1 MAISNSYVKLPEGKF
16 DHDLT
21 DLAYDFFEPSSGII
35 LEGIIS
41 GLFSCTSRGA
51 PVYDSVQL
59 VQITSITFGFM
70 IQL

>member
-35 LEGIIS
+35 LERES
-41 GLFSCTSRGA
+41 SSKASFQ
-51 PVYDSVQL
+51 VFFL
-59 VQITSITFGFM
+59 VQAVGPPFTIAFSWCK
-70 IQL
+70 